1 MQVLKQAG
9 GGLIVAIVSIILVI
23 GGISLALAES
33 APPEQPTATAFA
45 SLTLQSIFPSDTL
58 APTVTLFIASTETST
73 ATLAAPATSAP
84 PFACLPPNGWIPIIV
99 AAGDTIYTLS
109 QRYKVSEDTLKNGNC
124 LSSYEVQAGNIL
136 YAPLI
141 AATAPPIVCGPPA
154 AWVKAYAVQPG
165 DNLFRIS
172 LAYRISVA
180 QLQSANCMGTS
191 TLIYTNQRL
200 WVPNVPTSTPLP
212 DATLIFP
219 SSTASFTPI
228 TPAFTFPPHA
238 SATSAATNAPP
249 VTTTDSPA
257 PTIVNNPTITLVPQ
271 FTPSITPFPLLT
283 PPKQ

>member
-9 GGLIVAIVSIILVI
+9 GGLIVAIISIILVI

-33 APPEQPTATAFA
+33 APPAQPVATASA
-45 SLTLQSIFPSDTL
+45 SLTPQPIFPSDTF
-58 APTVTLFIASTETST
+58 APTATLFIAATETST

-84 PFACLPPNGWIPIIV
+84 PFVCIPPNGWIPIVV

-124 LSSYEVQAGNIL
+124 LPSYEVQAGGIL

-180 QLQSANCMGTS
+180 QLQAANCMGTS

-200 WVPNVPTSTPLP
+200 WVPNIPTSTPLP
-212 DATLIFP
+212 AATLIFP

-228 TPAFTFPPHA
+228 TPAFTFPPPA
-238 SATSAATNAPP
+238 SATSAATNTPLA
-249 VTTTDSPA
+249 TTTDSPA
-257 PTIVNNPTITLVPQ
+257 PTIVNNPTVTLAPQ
-271 FTPSITPFPLLT
+271 FTPSITPFPSPT
-283 PPKQ
+283 PTKQ